1 MGFALCRR
9 AVVAELAGLGATVH
23 TCARNGTELDKCLR
37 GWEEEGFRVSG
48 SVCDVSFR
56 DQREVL
62 VDTVS
67 SVFNGNLNILVG
79 LFFSFFHI
87 PIRHFSLSRENAVAL
102 FVYYLVN
109 GLVRSSYTM
118 LEK

>member
-1 MGFALCRR
+1 MGFALFRR

-56 DQREVL
+56 DQREEL

-79 LFFSFFHI
+79 LIFFFF
-87 PIRHFSLSRENAVAL
+87 LSYSN
-102 FVYYLVN
+102 
-109 GLVRSSYTM
+109 
-118 LEK
+118 